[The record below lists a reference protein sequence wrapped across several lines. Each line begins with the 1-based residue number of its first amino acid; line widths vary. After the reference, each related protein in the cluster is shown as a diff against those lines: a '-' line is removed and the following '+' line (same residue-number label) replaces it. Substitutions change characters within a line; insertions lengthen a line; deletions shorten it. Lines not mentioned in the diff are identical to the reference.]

1 MKDIARNNRDNSSSK
16 AYTLD
21 DSREISRLKRKLA
34 QAEKANRILQAEA
47 QQILLH
53 AGSGIRMI
61 NTDFTIKRI
70 NKAFSDM
77 SGVDIDAAIGKKC
90 WNVFPSPF
98 CHTDEC
104 RLRRILNGEKITETE
119 IERCRKDGIRIP
131 CIVNTVPLR
140 SYEGRLLGMLEL
152 FTDITEKKL
161 LQAQVSETEERNQ
174 ALIELGT
181 NMGEV
186 IIMLQDVGGTE
197 GMQVLVNNQWL
208 RITGYTLDEI
218 LQIPFLDMVS
228 PQYREEAQ
236 LRYRRKMAG
245 EKIPASFDLAII
257 RKDGTE
263 IAVGGTDALTNYD
276 GRPAHALFMR
286 DMTERKAMLDEIVM
300 ERDKYRN
307 LFENVPIGIWE
318 SDYSRAKAIIDEI
331 KASGVSD
338 LGAYFD
344 GHPDVFKACQ
354 DAVQI
359 NDVNRALLDLLGMKN
374 KNEFFKG
381 INKRVS
387 TKTARNNLK
396 KELCSFAD
404 GKTEVKFDD
413 FTRKFKHEKKYKRL
427 QCGIAPGYEDS
438 WAKIYTWE
446 LDITDLKFA
455 EKRLRKHKQQLEEL
469 VKKRTG
475 ELTQA
480 NSQLEEQMRQRVDF
494 TRALVHE
501 LKTPLTP
508 MLGASEALADQL
520 PEGVLRKLSINI
532 HKGVGQLNERIDEL
546 LDIARG
552 EIGMLQLKRGMIDIR
567 QLMDEISDEFAPL
580 LKAKNDCLKIKIA
593 HGLPDI
599 PGDPARI
606 KQVIQNLINN
616 AIKHS
621 PGGIT
626 ITVTGKQEKGS
637 VRIEINDTGTG
648 MSQAVQNQLFQ
659 MYYKPRAIGEEENLS
674 GLGVGL
680 SLCKMLVEL
689 HGGRIWVESEL
700 GQGSTFIFTLPAK

>member
-1 MKDIARNNRDNSSSK
+1 MKKHPAESTVPASD
-16 AYTLD
+16 
-21 DSREISRLKRKLA
+21 EISELKLRLA
-34 QAEKANRILQAEA
+34 QAEEENRILQTEL

-53 AGSGIRMI
+53 AGSGIRII
-61 NTDFTIKRI
+61 NADFTVKLI
-70 NKAFSDM
+70 NKTFSEM
-77 SGVDIDAAIGKKC
+77 TGVDAEYASGKKC
-90 WNVFPSPF
+90 WNIFPGPF

-104 RLRRILNGEKITETE
+104 RLRRVINGEEVAETE
-119 IERCRKDGIRIP
+119 IERCKEAGIIIP

-140 SYEGRLLGMLEL
+140 SNEGELLGIIETFM
-152 FTDITEKKL
+152 DITEKKL
-161 LQAQVSETEERNQ
+161 LQAQVSETEERNR
-174 ALIELGT
+174 ALINLGT

-186 IIMLQDVGGTE
+186 IIMLQDIDGLE
-197 GMQVLVNNQWL
+197 GMQVLVNDQWL
-208 RITGYTLDEI
+208 RVTGYSLEEI
-218 LQIPFLDMVS
+218 RKIPFVDMVS
-228 PQYREEAQ
+228 PKDREEAQ
-236 LRYRRKMAG
+236 LRYRQKMAG
-245 EKIPASFDLAII
+245 EKIPSSFDLNII

-263 IAVGGTDALTNYD
+263 ITVGGTDALTGYN
-276 GRPAHALFMR
+276 GKPAHALFMR

-318 SDYSRAKAIIDEI
+318 SDYSRAKTIIDEL
-331 KASGVSD
+331 KASGISD
-338 LGAYFD
+338 IGAYFD
-344 GHPDVFKACQ
+344 DHPDVFKACQ

-359 NDVNRALLDLLGMKN
+359 NDVNRALLELLGMKN
-374 KNEFFKG
+374 KNEFFKD
-381 INKRVS
+381 IDKRIH
-387 TKTARNNLK
+387 TKAARNNLK

-404 GKTEVKFDD
+404 GTTEVTFDD
-413 FTRKFKHEKKYKRL
+413 FTRQFKHEKKYKRL

-438 WAKIYTWE
+438 WAKVYTWE
-446 LDITDLKFA
+446 LDITDLKLA

-480 NSQLEEQMRQRVDF
+480 NAQLEEQMRQRVDF

-508 MLGASEALADQL
+508 MLGASEALAGQL
-520 PEGVLRKLSINI
+520 PQGVLRKLSINI

-567 QLMDEISDEFAPL
+567 QLMAEISDEFIPL
-580 LKAKNDCLKIKIA
+580 LEAKNDSLNNRIPRD
-593 HGLPDI
+593 LPDI
-599 PGDPARI
+599 RGDQDRI
-606 KQVIQNLINN
+606 KQVLQNLISN

-621 PGGIT
+621 PRGIT
-626 ITVTGKQEKGS
+626 ITVSARREKEF
-637 VRIEINDTGTG
+637 VRIEVNDNGAG
-648 MSQAVQNQLFQ
+648 ISEAVQKHLFQ
-659 MYYKPRAIGEEENLS
+659 MYYKPRALGEEENLS

-689 HGGRIWVESEL
+689 HGGKIWVESEL
-700 GQGSTFIFTLPAK
+700 GRGSTFLFTLPVR

>member
-1 MKDIARNNRDNSSSK
+1 MKDIARNNR
-16 AYTLD
+16 
-21 DSREISRLKRKLA
+21 EIDELKRRLA
-34 QAEKANRILQAEA
+34 QAEEDNRILQAES

-53 AGSGIRMI
+53 AGSGIRII
-61 NTDFTIKRI
+61 NADFTIKRI
-70 NKAFSDM
+70 NKAFSEM
-77 SGVDIDAAIGKKC
+77 SGVDIGDAIGKKC
-90 WNVFPSPF
+90 WNIFPSPF
-98 CHTDEC
+98 CHTGEC
-104 RLRRILNGEKITETE
+104 RLRRVLNGEEIEETE

-140 SYEGRLLGMLEL
+140 SHEGDLLGIIET
-152 FTDITEKKL
+152 FTDITEKKQ
-161 LQAQVSETEERNQ
+161 LQAQVSETEERNK
-174 ALIELGT
+174 ALMELGT
-181 NMGEV
+181 NIGEAIV
-186 IIMLQDVGGTE
+186 MLQNVDEIE
-197 GMQVLVNNQWL
+197 GMQTLVNDQWL
-208 RITGYTLDEI
+208 KITGYSQEDLRKI
-218 LQIPFLDMVS
+218 SFFDMVS
-228 PQYREEAQ
+228 PQYREDVRNRHRQ
-236 LRYRRKMAG
+236 KMAG
-245 EKIPASFDLAII
+245 EKTSTFFEISVI
-257 RKDGTE
+257 RKNGTE
-263 IAVGGTDALTNYD
+263 IAVGGTDAFTSYN
-276 GRPAHALFMR
+276 GKPAYALSMR
-286 DMTERKAMLDEIVM
+286 DVTERKAMMDEIVT
-300 ERDKYRN
+300 ERDRYRN

-318 SDYSRAKAIIDEI
+318 SDYSKAKTIIDKI

-338 LGAYFD
+338 ISAYFNE
-344 GHPDVFKACQ
+344 HPDVFKSCQ

-359 NDVNRALLDLLGMKN
+359 NDVNKALLDLLGMKT
-374 KNEFFKG
+374 KNEFFNV
-381 INKRVS
+381 IDKRVS

-396 KELCSFAD
+396 KELGSFAN

-413 FTRKFKHEKKYKRL
+413 FTRQFKHEIKYKRL

-446 LDITDLKFA
+446 LDITDLKIA

-475 ELTQA
+475 ELTLA
-480 NSQLEEQMRQRVDF
+480 NAQLEEQMRQRVDF